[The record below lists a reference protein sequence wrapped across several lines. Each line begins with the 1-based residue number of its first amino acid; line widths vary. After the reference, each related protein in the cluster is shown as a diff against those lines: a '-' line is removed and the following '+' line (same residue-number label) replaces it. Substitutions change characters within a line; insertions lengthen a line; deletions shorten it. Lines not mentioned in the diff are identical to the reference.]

1 MCGPSALATAL
12 QRTHVDV
19 TPAQLAE
26 QVYVPGRQGSLQLEL
41 IGATR
46 RHDRLAVQIPPE
58 SRAIVDELIA
68 GRPILIMQNLGV
80 AWLPFWHYAVVV
92 GYDSDTD
99 SFVLRSGTTERLIV
113 RRTRFE
119 RTWARADKWAIVI
132 LEPGEL
138 PQSHDSAAYTEAV
151 AGLESV
157 GSTESALQAY
167 RTGLA
172 RWPTDDLLLLGYGN
186 ALYASGSIELAAQAY
201 RNLLSVDPDNLPGLN
216 NLAHTLNELGC
227 RERALALIAEAPEVV
242 EGPFA
247 GTLAE
252 TRRTIV
258 ASPLSAC
265 RSN

>member
-12 QRTHVDV
+12 HRTHVDV

-26 QVYVPGRQGSLQLEL
+26 QVYLPERQGSLQLEL
-41 IGATR
+41 VAATR
-46 RHDRLAVQIPPE
+46 RHERLAVQIPPE
-58 SRAIVDELIA
+58 SRAVVDELAA
-68 GRPILIMQNLGV
+68 GRPVLVMQNLGV
-80 AWLPFWHYAVVV
+80 AWLPFWHYAVVI

-113 RRTRFE
+113 RRSRFE

-138 PQSHDSAAYTEAV
+138 PQSLDSATYAEAV

-186 ALYASGSIELAAQAY
+186 ALYGSGAIDLAALAY
-201 RNLLSVDPDNLPGLN
+201 RNLLSVHPDNLPGLN

-227 RERALALIAEAPEVV
+227 REKALAVIARAPKVV
-242 EGPFA
+242 DGPFA
-247 GTLAE
+247 GALAE
-252 TRRTIV
+252 TRQTIT
-258 ASPLSAC
+258 ASPQSSC
-265 RSN
+265 RLN